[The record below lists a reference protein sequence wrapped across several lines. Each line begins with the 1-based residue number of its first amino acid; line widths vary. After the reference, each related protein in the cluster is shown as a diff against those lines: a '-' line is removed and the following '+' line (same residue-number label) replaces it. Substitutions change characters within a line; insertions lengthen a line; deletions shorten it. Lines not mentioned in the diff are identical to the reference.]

1 MAKVMYMT
9 PSLPSAY
16 LWYLSNRKWEQ
27 WQQNTL
33 LMRVSSHVCMQ
44 SALEKELTSQV
55 VPIDPGLW
63 LSQKGG
69 NALMSLYGQAYMP
82 NVCIHIIEN
91 IFLAGTPYVQKH
103 IFQFSIALRL
113 PSN

>member
-1 MAKVMYMT
+1 M
-9 PSLPSAY
+9 
-16 LWYLSNRKWEQ
+16 
-27 WQQNTL
+27 
-33 LMRVSSHVCMQ
+33 
-44 SALEKELTSQV
+44 EKELAYSLYSTNDLV
-55 VPIDPGLW
+55 YW

-69 NALMSLYGQAYMP
+69 NALMSLCGQAYTYMP